1 MATKTITYLQA
12 EGDADER
19 FAARGAHNLLLE
31 GEAQRQAF
39 LGSIAGVS
47 LVDGIKELEW
57 PVLAEVVMPFVTLA
71 TDAWESGYGA
81 VYIDEDAWSRWAE
94 AMSMLIADMGK
105 AAWTKAYEEIM
116 KRLEA
121 ASEDIKQ
128 KMHLRLADLVPVQP
142 EVHYAEEGNAAQRAA
157 AAAKNKATQDRAFLK
172 ELKLGDL
179 AGSDGRLAFYARA
192 ATAVG
197 SHVTVSSRDAK
208 SFMKAVRAIRN
219 AAESKMGEDLDS
231 EEVALAFKGM
241 LTVDPV
247 MPVLMNL
254 TKTAGG
260 PAARINLRRM
270 AWVWSGDRPVG
281 EAELAPLL
289 KENFHAALACFDAVR
304 AMVGSAADG
313 SSLPADV
320 GRVYSSVSTVAIRVG
335 VLRNG
340 DHLGPASLKELEHK
354 MKHLR
359 GTLEGGRYTAK
370 SMSERCDEVVC
381 RLQAVARNAAMHL
394 PAGAVGGA
402 GTATETDRL
411 GAKPGAGAVPK
422 HYQHEVPD
430 AMGAINYLA
439 LKRAILQRQSEGGKG
454 VDLDVLQIAATG
466 TIPPSAG
473 EDPEPQRWCALMF
486 MMAWW
491 PTWWIR
497 SSAAS
502 QWRRG
507 RPGRGC
513 SGGQWLCSC
522 LLARTLYPRACRAS
536 NWRKPSSGRAP
547 RRGGASWSSATFIA
561 W

>member
-320 GRVYSSVSTVAIRVG
+320 GRVYSSVSTVAMRVG
-335 VLRNG
+335 VLKNG
-340 DHLGPASLKELEHK
+340 DHLGPASLGRRARSR
-354 MKHLR
+354 LR
-359 GTLEGGRYTAK
+359 ARHRWVR
-370 SMSERCDEVVC
+370 SFH
-381 RLQAVARNAAMHL
+381 AV
-394 PAGAVGGA
+394 
-402 GTATETDRL
+402 
-411 GAKPGAGAVPK
+411 
-422 HYQHEVPD
+422 
-430 AMGAINYLA
+430 
-439 LKRAILQRQSEGGKG
+439 
-454 VDLDVLQIAATG
+454 
-466 TIPPSAG
+466 
-473 EDPEPQRWCALMF
+473 
-486 MMAWW
+486 
-491 PTWWIR
+491 
-497 SSAAS
+497 
-502 QWRRG
+502 
-507 RPGRGC
+507 
-513 SGGQWLCSC
+513 
-522 LLARTLYPRACRAS
+522 
-536 NWRKPSSGRAP
+536 
-547 RRGGASWSSATFIA
+547 
-561 W
+561 